1 MVTTETSQL
10 ARDCNSWIE
19 TLRSQREE
27 LNRMKMELQ
36 IAAAS
41 ITDKDLLERVDHYE
55 NQFEI
60 QLNNVH
66 DLKKNIKL
74 HDQAGLQQHPFEKG
88 MPPELVQDHEKLSFE
103 YADLRRIL
111 NDLKSDFRSFLTNH
125 S

>member
-10 ARDCNSWIE
+10 TRDCNSWIE
-19 TLRSQREE
+19 SLRSQREE
-27 LNRMKMELQ
+27 INRMKMELQ
-36 IAAAS
+36 DAAAN

-74 HDQAGLQQHPFEKG
+74 HDQVGLQKFSFEKG

-111 NDLKSDFRSFLTNH
+111 NDLKSDFRSFLANR